1 MQEEVMQ
8 WVPRFR
14 FQVLMRRLGSLDAR
28 QFVLRDVHAVLI
40 DELVCAKVERKVLWV
55 HALDGFIGE
64 YATAHAC
71 LFTL

>member
-1 MQEEVMQ
+1 MAAAAVGDSDLY
-8 WVPRFR
+8 PI
-14 FQVLMRRLGSLDAR
+14 
-28 QFVLRDVHAVLI
+28 AVLI

-55 HALDGFIGE
+55 HALNGFIGE

>member
-1 MQEEVMQ
+1 
-8 WVPRFR
+8 
-14 FQVLMRRLGSLDAR
+14 MRRLRSLDAR
-28 QFVLRDVHAVLI
+28 QSVLWNICAILI